1 MTMMTGLDQFQKTGK
16 ENLDVAVKSASAFTK
31 GFQALA
37 AETADYSRHT
47 FESGAKAFEKL
58 VAASSLDKAVEVQ
71 SDFLRTAYE
80 GYVSQATKVGEI
92 MTAMARDAYKP
103 YEGYFGKMTK

>member
-1 MTMMTGLDQFQKTGK
+1 MMTGLDQFQKAGK
-16 ENLDVAVKSASAFTK
+16 DNLDVAVKSANAFTK

-37 AETADYSRHT
+37 AETADYSRHS
-47 FESGAKAFEKL
+47 FETGAKAFEQL

-71 SDFLRTAYE
+71 SVYLRTAYE

-92 MTAMARDAYKP
+92 VTAMARDAYKP
-103 YEGYFGKMTK
+103 YEGFFGKVAR

>member
-1 MTMMTGLDQFQKTGK
+1 MIGGLDDLQKAGK
-16 ENLDVAVKSASAFTK
+16 ENVDVAMKSANAFTK

-37 AETADYSRHT
+37 AETADYSRHS

-58 VAASSLDKAVEVQ
+58 VAAPSLDKAMEVQ
-71 SDFLRTAYE
+71 TAFLRTAYE

-92 MTAMARDAYKP
+92 VQAMTRDACKP
-103 YEGYFGKMTK
+103 YEGLFGRVGK

>member
-1 MTMMTGLDQFQKTGK
+1 MIGGMDDLQKNGKDQ
-16 ENLDVAVKSASAFTK
+16 LDVAMKSGNALTK

-37 AETADYSRHT
+37 TETADYSRRT

-58 VAASSLDKAVEVQ
+58 AAAPSLDKAVEVQ
-71 SDFLRTAYE
+71 SEYLRTAYE

-92 MTAMARDAYKP
+92 FTAMARDAYKP
-103 YEGYFGKMTK
+103 YEGMFGKMAK

>member
-1 MTMMTGLDQFQKTGK
+1 MISGLDDLQKLGK
-16 ENLDVAVKSASAFTK
+16 DNLDIAMKSASALNK

-37 AETADYSRHT
+37 TEAADYSRHSIET
-47 FESGAKAFEKL
+47 GAKAFEKL

-71 SDFLRTAYE
+71 SDYLRTAYQ

-92 MTAMARDAYKP
+92 VTAMACDAYKP
-103 YEGYFGKMTK
+103 YESYLGKMTR